1 MTSFLQYARRSRH
14 FTACNAVT
22 PNMGGSGVASSGG
35 GGGGAEETANEI
47 DWISRKLELLEDN
60 LSKLADK
67 AADAYEPWINRP
79 PSTRRRN

>member
-1 MTSFLQYARRSRH
+1 MQEVDFSDLMG
-14 FTACNAVT
+14 VT

-60 LSKLADK
+60 FPNWLIRRPTPTNPGLTVTKLLTM
-67 AADAYEPWINRP
+67 N
-79 PSTRRRN
+79 

>member
-1 MTSFLQYARRSRH
+1 MQEVDFSDLMG
-14 FTACNAVT
+14 VT

-67 AADAYEPWINRP
+67 AADAYEPWINRHQALDDELRL
-79 PSTRRRN
+79 PSN